1 MTKTKKELPVV
12 KNDKVWLTIE
22 DMTHDGRG
30 VGKVDFYPIFVEN
43 AIVGEEVEVRVLK
56 TTKKFAYGKVLQWKK
71 KSENRVE
78 DVDADLIRTGIA
90 PLAHMSYEAQLEFKK
105 EQVKKAV
112 TRIGGFDD
120 VEVKETI
127 GMETPFKYRNK
138 AQIPVR
144 KINERLE
151 LGFFRRNSHDLI
163 PIEDFYIQETAID
176 EALLAIK
183 PILEQYNVKP
193 YDEEKQT
200 GHLRNIV
207 IRKGHYTDE
216 LMIVLVTKKKKLF
229 KIGEICKEIVAAVPN
244 VKSIMQSI
252 HTENN
257 NVILGKEFVRLYG
270 TEYIEDQLLGN
281 TYQISAS
288 SFYQINTTQ
297 AEVLYQE
304 AIDRAELSKE
314 DVVIDAYCGIGTIG
328 LSLAKEVK
336 KVYGVEV
343 VEEAIMDAKKNAEI
357 NGIENVE
364 FEVGKAEFVFDKWLK
379 EGLKPTVILVDPPR
393 KGLTESF
400 IKSSAEMNPEKI
412 VYVSCDPATFARDLK
427 LYGELG
433 YKPDYVQPVDMFPQT
448 SHVETVVLMSRVEK

>member
-357 NGIENVE
+357 NGIENVD

-433 YKPDYVQPVDMFPQT
+433 YTPDYVQPVDMFPQT
-448 SHVETVVLMSRVEK
+448 SHVECVTVLKK

>member
-1 MTKTKKELPVV
+1 MTKTKKELPVN
-12 KNDKVWLTIE
+12 KNDKYWLTIE

-30 VGKVDFYPIFVEN
+30 VGKVDFYPIFIEN
-43 AIVGEEVEVRVLK
+43 AIIGEEVEVKILK

-71 KSENRVE
+71 KSPNRVE
-78 DVDADLIRTGIA
+78 DIDSNLIRTGIA
-90 PLAHMSYEAQLEFKK
+90 PLAHMTYEAQLLFKQQ
-105 EQVKKAV
+105 QVEKAV
-112 TRIGGFDD
+112 TRIGGFESI
-120 VEVKETI
+120 EVKATK

-163 PIEDFYIQETAID
+163 PIEDFYIQEEAID
-176 EALLAIK
+176 EALIAIK
-183 PILEQYNVKP
+183 PILEQFNVKP

-207 IRKGHYTDE
+207 IRKGHYTNE

-229 KIGEICKEIVAAVPN
+229 KIGEICKAIVESVPN
-244 VKSIMQSI
+244 VVSIMQSI

-270 TEYIEDQLLGN
+270 KEYIEDQLLGN

-297 AEVLYQE
+297 AEVLYKE
-304 AIDRAELSKE
+304 AISRAELTKD

-328 LSLAKEVK
+328 LSLAKDVK
-336 KVYGVEV
+336 KVYGVEI
-343 VEEAIMDAKKNAEI
+343 VEEAIEDARKNAEI
-357 NGIENVE
+357 NDIDNVE
-364 FEVGKAEFVFDKWLK
+364 FEVGKAEVIFDKWLK
-379 EGLKPTVILVDPPR
+379 EEVQPTVIVVDPPR

-400 IKSSAEMNPEKI
+400 IKASVEMNPEKI

-427 LYGELG
+427 LYDELG
-433 YKPDYVQPVDMFPQT
+433 YTPDYVQPVDMFPQT
-448 SHVETVVLMSRVEK
+448 SHVETVVLMSRVDK

>member
-433 YKPDYVQPVDMFPQT
+433 YTPDSVQPVDMFPQT
-448 SHVETVVLMSRVEK
+448 SHVECVTVLKK

>member
-433 YKPDYVQPVDMFPQT
+433 YTPDYVQPVDMFPQT
-448 SHVETVVLMSRVEK
+448 SHVECVTVLKK

>member
-71 KSENRVE
+71 KSENRLE

-90 PLAHMSYEAQLEFKK
+90 PLAHMSYEAQLDFKK

-112 TRIGGFDD
+112 TRIGGFDEI
-120 VEVKETI
+120 EVKETI

-216 LMIVLVTKKKKLF
+216 LMIVLVTKKKKIF

-357 NGIENVE
+357 NDIENVE

-379 EGLKPTVILVDPPR
+379 EGLKPTVIVVDPPR

-412 VYVSCDPATFARDLK
+412 IYVSCDPATFARDLK

-433 YKPDYVQPVDMFPQT
+433 YQPDYVQPVDMFPQT
-448 SHVETVVLMSRVEK
+448 SHVECVTVLKK

>member
-448 SHVETVVLMSRVEK
+448 SHVECVTVLKK